1 MKKII
6 LLIIT
11 LSLSLNTIAQRKRIA
26 LVSIGVNK
34 KFNTTNLTRGNKEFE
49 KKIEGFANG
58 KLIDFDPFVVKQKDA
73 FFNEYKDVLPFDLV
87 DENLVLNNSEYLD
100 FKPMTDL
107 SFYNN
112 MAVPLG
118 YKFARDGFDAK
129 YNEEGLAKIFGK
141 EYDGVLFIY
150 NEFMFRGG
158 VSFAGVGTTYIACEV
173 KFALYNKVGAKLFSF
188 VEIENCKTTIVKTEG
203 FPIIPSEDK
212 FYEHMKCAFENVNA
226 DMKERIKK
234 QSEKIEKKLNK

>member
-6 LLIIT
+6 LIAL
-11 LSLSLNTIAQRKRIA
+11 LLSLNIIVNAQRKKIA

-34 KFNTTNLTRGNKEFE
+34 KFNTENLTRGNKEFE
-49 KKIEGFANG
+49 KNIEGFANG
-58 KLIDFDPFVVKQKDA
+58 KLIDFDPFVAKQKDA
-73 FFNEYKDVLPFDLV
+73 FFNDYKDVLPFDLV
-87 DENLVLNNSEYLD
+87 EESLVLNNTEYLN
-100 FKPMTDL
+100 FKPMVDL
-107 SFYNN
+107 TFYSN
-112 MAVPLG
+112 MSVPQG

-141 EYDGVLFIY
+141 DYDGVLFIY

-158 VSFAGVGTTYIACEV
+158 VSFAGVGTTYIACKV
-173 KFALYNKVGAKLFSF
+173 KFALYNKVGEKLFSF
-188 VEIENCKTTIVKTEG
+188 VEIENCKTTIVKTDG

-212 FYEHMKCAFENVNA
+212 FYEHMKCAFENVNV